1 MRAILLLA
9 AIPLAACSFH
19 GGGDDNSQPGVPAS
33 GQGTSRTYQVAG
45 FTGVDLRGSD
55 DADIRVGPAFSVRA
69 EGPSD
74 RLDGLR
80 ITKEGDVLRI
90 SRKSNAVGW
99 GGGRDVKVFVT
110 MPAIAS
116 ASIAGSG
123 DMTIDRVDGTSFK
136 GATSGSGDLAVQQI
150 KADSL
155 DLSIAGS
162 GNINAAGAA
171 KQASLSITGSG
182 DIDARGLTVG
192 SADVSI
198 AGSGDVKATVNGHA
212 KVSMMGSGD
221 VDLGG
226 GATCDVSKMGSGEV
240 TCGH

>member
-1 MRAILLLA
+1 MRSLMLLA
-9 AIPLAACSFH
+9 AIPLVACSFH
-19 GGGDDNSQPGVPAS
+19 SGDNDSQPGVPAS

-45 FTGVDLRGSD
+45 FTGVALKGSD
-55 DADIRVGPAFSVRA
+55 DADVRVGQAFSVRA

-74 RLDGLR
+74 RLDDLK
-80 ITKEGDVLRI
+80 IVKDGDTLKI
-90 SRKSNAVGW
+90 SRKSNHMSW

-110 MPAIAS
+110 MPAIRS

-123 DMTIDRVDGTSFK
+123 NMTVDRVEGGGFDGST
-136 GATSGSGDLAVQQI
+136 AGSGDLSIGQMQVDQV
-150 KADSL
+150 K
-155 DLSIAGS
+155 LSIAGS
-162 GNINAAGAA
+162 GNIAASGAA
-171 KQASLSITGSG
+171 KQASLSIAGSG
-182 DIDARGLTVG
+182 GIDAGGLTA
-192 SADVSI
+192 SQADVSV

-226 GATCDVSKMGSGEV
+226 GATCDVSKMGSGTV